1 MQTSNRLFDDMAKVA
16 NGAVSTLTGMKAEIE
31 ALVRHQI
38 EKLLVDSDLVARE
51 EFEAVKA
58 MAAEARLQQ
67 EKLEKR
73 VAELEAQL
81 APKKKPAARKKA
93 EPAKKKAGGKNWHRR
108 DS

>member
-16 NGAVSTLTGMKAEIE
+16 NGAVSTLTGMKGEIE
-31 ALVRHQI
+31 AMIRHQI
-38 EKLLVDSDLVARE
+38 EKLLVDSDLVARD
-51 EFEAVKA
+51 EFNAVKA

-73 VAELEAQL
+73 VTKLEAQL
-81 APKKKPAARKKA
+81 ARTTKTTAPKKSPASR
-93 EPAKKKAGGKNWHRR
+93 AKKTG

>member
-16 NGAVSTLTGMKAEIE
+16 NSAVSTLTGMKSEIE
-31 ALVRHQI
+31 AMVRHQI
-38 EKLLVDSDLVARE
+38 EKLLVDSDLVARD

-73 VAELEAQL
+73 IVELEAQL
-81 APKKKPAARKKA
+81 SSSPKASTPRKRPAPRKKKPA
-93 EPAKKKAGGKNWHRR
+93 GK
-108 DS
+108 

>member
-16 NGAVSTLTGMKAEIE
+16 NGAVSTLTGMKGEIE
-31 ALVRHQI
+31 ALIRHQI
-38 EKLLVDSDLVARE
+38 EKLLVDSDLVARD
-51 EFEAVKA
+51 EFNAVKA

-73 VAELEAQL
+73 VAELEAKL
-81 APKKKPAARKKA
+81 APAKTAATPKKRSSSRVKKT
-93 EPAKKKAGGKNWHRR
+93 G

>member
-16 NGAVSTLTGMKAEIE
+16 NGAVSTLTGMKSEIE

-67 EKLEKR
+67 EKLEQR
-73 VAELEAQL
+73 VNELEAQL
-81 APKKKPAARKKA
+81 AGSKKTSPPKKRSAAKTDK
-93 EPAKKKAGGKNWHRR
+93 
-108 DS
+108 

>member
-16 NGAVSTLTGMKAEIE
+16 NGAVSTLTGMKGEIE
-31 ALVRHQI
+31 ALIRHQI
-38 EKLLVDSDLVARE
+38 EKLLVDSDLVARD
-51 EFEAVKA
+51 EFDAVKA

-81 APKKKPAARKKA
+81 ARTTKTAAPKKRPSSRA
-93 EPAKKKAGGKNWHRR
+93 KKAG

>member
-16 NGAVSTLTGMKAEIE
+16 NGAVSTLTGMKSEIE

-38 EKLLVDSDLVARE
+38 EKLLVDSNLVARE

-73 VAELEAQL
+73 VASLEKQL
-81 APKKKPAARKKA
+81 AGSARKKPAARKK
-93 EPAKKKAGGKNWHRR
+93 KTTGKT
-108 DS
+108 

>member
-16 NGAVSTLTGMKAEIE
+16 NSAVSTLTGMKSEIE
-31 ALVRHQI
+31 AMVRHQI
-38 EKLLVDSDLVARE
+38 EKLLVDSDLVARD

-73 VAELEAQL
+73 VVELEAQL
-81 APKKKPAARKKA
+81 ADSSKTAAPKKHTAPRKRKPAS
-93 EPAKKKAGGKNWHRR
+93 AK
-108 DS
+108 

>member
-16 NGAVSTLTGMKAEIE
+16 NSAVSTLTGMKNEIE
-31 ALVRHQI
+31 AMVRHQI
-38 EKLLVDSDLVARE
+38 EKLLVDSDLVARD

-73 VAELEAQL
+73 VMELEAKL
-81 APKKKPAARKKA
+81 APPPRKRPAPRKKKPTA
-93 EPAKKKAGGKNWHRR
+93 N
-108 DS
+108 S